1 MGCWTRSAKA
11 LLLGT
16 SAIVLIKSAGIS
28 TAYAQDVV
36 AVELDPVTVVATKT
50 RERVSETLAPVSVV
64 RSAPVRSAPAPA
76 DVPAA
81 PTETQP
87 QPQGPADQLRAAG
100 PLAGAST
107 LQQLMP
113 SRASDVFFG
122 MPGVTTQTRGDDPG
136 TAVNIRGMQDF
147 GRVAVLIDGA
157 RQNFQ
162 RTGHNADGVFYLE
175 PEMLAGV
182 DVVRGPVANIYGSG
196 AIGGVVSFR
205 TKDIEDVVK
214 AGERWGVLSTG
225 MVGSNIFR
233 DMASM
238 FAGARVHPN
247 VDVFGGIV
255 YRHNENYRDGDGKE
269 WPNTG
274 FDVASGVGKLTMR
287 PALGHEVK
295 LTGITYETNYATG
308 QPNGPPN
315 TLSIYDTKVQNQILT
330 ARYRYSRPDDKLFD
344 FDGNV
349 YSTST
354 LTEQVKTGG
363 TNSAISGR
371 LGSLR
376 SFRIDTTG
384 FDVNNTSRV
393 DIPGLH
399 NTVTYGADYFRDKVD
414 VIDPTG
420 TGDLFTPD
428 GVRTVSGNFVQW
440 RAQHSTWIETITA
453 LRYDNYKLE
462 GGGFQTEGDR
472 VSPKAT
478 VGVTP
483 VRGFTVYGTYAEG
496 YRAPAVT
503 ETLIFGLHPPAGPT
517 QFGFIPNPQLHPE
530 VGKNKELGV
539 NLRYDDV
546 LTKGDAFRGK
556 VNYFRNDLTDF
567 IELTVVGGGRAVSGG
582 RPGRVLL
589 QVHQPAERAH
599 RRLRVRGHLRRRLL
613 VLRPG
618 RQSHPRAQS
627 HHRRA
632 AAQDHAGSARHH
644 ARRALARPQ
653 AHGRG
658 ALARGRRQEEGGHPG
673 QPGALRQS
681 RSAAERGLQHR
692 QPLSRLSADRGHH
705 GLARHRQ
712 PVQQAVC
719 ALSQHLCGRH
729 HRQHAPAVPEP
740 GHHREGRAEGAS
752 GRAGRTDESCAQP
765 SKSNRQI
772 RRKID
777 VHRHEP
783 LPRAERI
790 RARLRAGVAQPRH
803 RSSTKVPGFVE
814 FHLLKGPE
822 HEDYTLYSSHTV
834 WQSKATF
841 EAWTKSEAFRAA
853 HKDAGQ
859 NKPLYLD
866 HPQFEGFEVRQ
877 TLRRGES
884 AVA

>member
-81 PTETQP
+81 PTETPP

-100 PLAGAST
+100 PLAGAGT

-255 YRHNENYRDGDGKE
+255 YRHNQNYRDGNGKE

-287 PALGHEVK
+287 PGLGHEVK
-295 LTGITYETNYATG
+295 LTGITYETKYATG

-315 TLSIYDTKVQNQILT
+315 TLSIYDTKVQNRILT

-354 LTEQVKTGG
+354 VTEQVKTGG

-399 NTVTYGADYFRDKVD
+399 NTVTYGADYFRDKVG

-440 RAQHSTWIETITA
+440 RAQHSPWIETITA

-462 GGGFQTEGDR
+462 GGGFQNEGDR

-517 QFGFIPNPQLHPE
+517 QFGFIPNPQLSPE

-567 IELTVVGGGRAVSGG
+567 IELTVVGGGPPCPAVGPGAFCFKYTNLPSARIEGYEFEGTYDAGYWFFGLAGSHIRG
-582 RPGRVLL
+582 RNLITGAPLL
-589 QVHQPAERAH
+589 KIMPDQLATTLGLRLLD
-599 RRLRVRGHLRRRLL
+599 RRLTV
-613 VLRPG
+613 
-618 RQSHPRAQS
+618 
-627 HHRRA
+627 A
-632 AAQDHAGSARHH
+632 ARWLAVDAKKKEDIPDSPALSGSPD
-644 ARRALARPQ
+644 LP
-653 AHGRG
+653 
-658 ALARGRRQEEGGHPG
+658 P
-673 QPGALRQS
+673 
-681 RSAAERGLQHR
+681 SAAYSIVNLYLGY
-692 QPLSRLSADRGHH
+692 QPTEDITASLGIDNLFNKQYAPYLNTYGGGPTGSTLLPFPSPGITVKGELKVRLGVPA
-705 GLARHRQ
+705 
-712 PVQQAVC
+712 
-719 ALSQHLCGRH
+719 
-729 HRQHAPAVPEP
+729 API
-740 GHHREGRAEGAS
+740 
-752 GRAGRTDESCAQP
+752 
-765 SKSNRQI
+765 K
-772 RRKID
+772 
-777 VHRHEP
+777 
-783 LPRAERI
+783 
-790 RARLRAGVAQPRH
+790 VAQAR
-803 RSSTKVPGFVE
+803 
-814 FHLLKGPE
+814 
-822 HEDYTLYSSHTV
+822 
-834 WQSKATF
+834 
-841 EAWTKSEAFRAA
+841 
-853 HKDAGQ
+853 
-859 NKPLYLD
+859 
-866 HPQFEGFEVRQ
+866 
-877 TLRRGES
+877 
-884 AVA
+884 